1 MLNLVIQFK
10 IAHIFKI
17 IKILKTARQ
26 THTDPVHTGQH
37 KESINVEIVYTATIE
52 DVIKIV
58 TNK

>member
-17 IKILKTARQ
+17 IKIVNTARQ
-26 THTDPVHTGQH
+26 THTDTVHTGQH
-37 KESINVEIVYTATIE
+37 LDSINVEIVYTATIQ

-58 TNK
+58 TTK